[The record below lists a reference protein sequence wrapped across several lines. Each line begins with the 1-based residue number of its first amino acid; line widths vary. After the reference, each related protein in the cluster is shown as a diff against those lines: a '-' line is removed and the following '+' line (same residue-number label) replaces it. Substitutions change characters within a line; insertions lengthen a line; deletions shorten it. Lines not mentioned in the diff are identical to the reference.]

1 MARKKHSVG
10 IVGLGFGRAHIPAF
24 QANGCE
30 VVAVC
35 QRNQETARAV
45 FAVLLVGATRATDL
59 RKAERP
65 AAAGVLLGVSV
76 AAGLACIAAVAFG
89 ISVIVSK

>member
-1 MARKKHSVG
+1 MIAAVDTGKLFELVWAALLAG
-10 IVGLGFGRAHIPAF
+10 
-24 QANGCE
+24 
-30 VVAVC
+30 VAVS
-35 QRNQETARAV
+35 V
-45 FAVLLVGATRATDL
+45 LFAVLIVGATRATDL